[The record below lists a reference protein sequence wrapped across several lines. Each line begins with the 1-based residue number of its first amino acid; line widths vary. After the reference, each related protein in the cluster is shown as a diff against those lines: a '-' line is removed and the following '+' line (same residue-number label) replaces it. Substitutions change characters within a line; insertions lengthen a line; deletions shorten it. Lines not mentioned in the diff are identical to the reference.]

1 MNAQAAFSTIHKIQS
16 LLVTA
21 SFLTALATLADAQS
35 LELGDMVQSDI
46 ELLQD
51 NELYDRRCR
60 GGSGNNPD
68 TWVACGARDYTS
80 FLLDKSGYCFGEK
93 DQPSFEWVWHVC
105 NPNSHRFQ
113 KP

>member
-1 MNAQAAFSTIHKIQS
+1 MNSQGASSTIHKLQS

-21 SFLTALATLADAQS
+21 AFLTALATLTNAQS
-35 LELGDMVQSDI
+35 LETSDMVQSDI

-51 NELYDRRCR
+51 NELYDTRCR

-80 FLLDKSGYCFGEK
+80 FLLNKSGYCFGEK
-93 DQPSFEWVWHVC
+93 DQASFEWVWHVC
-105 NPNSHRFQ
+105 NPNSNRIQ

>member
-1 MNAQAAFSTIHKIQS
+1 MNSQGASSRIHKLLS
-16 LLVTA
+16 LLVLA
-21 SFLTALATLADAQS
+21 SLMTALATLTNAQS
-35 LELGDMVQSDI
+35 LETSDMVQSDI

-51 NELYDRRCR
+51 NELYDTRCR
-60 GGSGNNPD
+60 GGSGDNPD

-93 DQPSFEWVWHVC
+93 DQASFEWVWHVC
-105 NPNSHRFQ
+105 HPNSNRIQ